1 MCEDHP
7 VYGADLRMTAGEC
20 QARPRLGRAM
30 PGLVIVGAQWGDEG
44 KGKVVDLIAEQA
56 DAVIRFQGGN
66 NAGHTIVRD
75 GEVFKFHLV
84 PSGILYPGKVCAIGN
99 GVVVD
104 PQVLTE
110 ELDALRRRGLD
121 IGGLKVSA
129 NAHLIMPY
137 HLLLDHAGE
146 AKLGDQKI
154 GTTRRGIGPCY
165 ADKAARLGIRV
176 QDLLDEKILKQKITA
191 AMEPKKL
198 SLRPFA
204 KDPMIDLHAM
214 TEQYRTFGARLE
226 PHIADTAPIAW
237 RVLERDGLVVFEGAQ
252 GAMLDIDHGTYPFVT
267 SSNPVAGAACV
278 GAGVGPDRHR
288 PRVGDRQG
296 LRHARRAPGPF
307 PTELDDELGDQ
318 IRAAGGEFGTT
329 TGRARRTGWLDLV
342 ALRYATRVNG
352 LTGLVDH
359 QARRA
364 HRASTRSGV
373 ATRYTAPDEASFEEF
388 PYHQSVLHKAR
399 GEYET
404 LPGLARGHHR
414 RAVARGPARQR
425 PGLPRLHQRLPGDPD
440 RHGRGRPR
448 PRRDHLDRGGR
459 AAAPGRRLTVRP
471 L

>member
-1 MCEDHP
+1 
-7 VYGADLRMTAGEC
+7 
-20 QARPRLGRAM
+20 M
-30 PGLVIVGAQWGDEG
+30 PGLVIVGSQWGDEG

-146 AKLGDQKI
+146 AKLGEQKI

-191 AMEPKKL
+191 AMEPKRL

-237 RVLERDGLVVFEGAQ
+237 RLLEQDRLVVFEGAQ

-278 GAGVGPDRHR
+278 GAAVGPTDIDHVWGIAKAYAT
-288 PRVGDRQG
+288 RVG
-296 LRHARRAPGPF
+296 AGPF
-307 PTELDDELGDQ
+307 PTELEDELGDQ

-352 LTGLVDH
+352 LTGLVVTKLDVL
-359 QARRA
+359 
-364 HRASTRSGV
+364 TGIEELKV

-399 GEYET
+399 GEYDS
-404 LPGLARGHHR
+404 LPGWDEDITGARALEDLPTNARAYLDYISDYLAIPIVMVG
-414 RAVARGPARQR
+414 VGP
-425 PGLPRLHQRLPGDPD
+425 
-440 RHGRGRPR
+440 GREEIIWTGAAELLSP
-448 PRRDHLDRGGR
+448 
-459 AAAPGRRLTVRP
+459 AAADLTSP
-471 L
+471 